1 MQQSGLEV
9 IPQAEHSAE
18 RQTSEKVVIWQP
30 CTFVLLGIDGTLS
43 LANKYSDMAC
53 REARRGV
60 YSKWRSRSSN
70 ALKPGTKAA
79 EWWGRFAS
87 DGQGHGFIKL
97 RPSCGNCPRDPVTL
111 RKPFSLH
118 LSLQT
123 SSLRHAYN
131 CLIPADTPLNF
142 LLSQSINPL
151 ICLLPKTRLLERATL
166 RRNSGALHNNF
177 TCFRTIFPSLIIA
190 CHTRPI

>member
-1 MQQSGLEV
+1 M
-9 IPQAEHSAE
+9 
-18 RQTSEKVVIWQP
+18 
-30 CTFVLLGIDGTLS
+30 
-43 LANKYSDMAC
+43 
-53 REARRGV
+53 

-97 RPSCGNCPRDPVTL
+97 RPSSGNCPRDPVTL

-123 SSLRHAYN
+123 SSLRHTYN
-131 CLIPADTPLNF
+131 CLIPTDTPLNF
-142 LLSQSINPL
+142 LLSQSIKPL
-151 ICLLPKTRLLERATL
+151 VCLLPKTRLLERATL
-166 RRNSGALHNNF
+166 RRNSGALHKNF

-190 CHTRPI
+190 PIHLRSTNIHHGFLSAEARECKTHCSNLRPHRLAKLRLTTHICPEA